1 MSKKK
6 VTAPLSYNP
15 GKGRPKE
22 HLAYLNWQEMQAL
35 KRLNGNNQER
45 GPMGLPSFPPA
56 DAKGSSSKAS
66 SSKSSTKSTGSGSI
80 GSKGGGASTQRPG
93 AGVGSKSA
101 GTVSKSGGSSVGSRQ
116 GGGGS
121 GSIGSKGGG
130 ASTQRAGAGKGMAK
144 SGEVSQARNEAQKGS
159 LAADRARA
167 SKESGIKSLSVGPMG
182 TRVNVST
189 KAPGSQIKGAVR
201 AVQETAAQAAAR
213 ERAGPFGA
221 PAYGGVYNP
230 KTGKFDGRPVADT
243 TVKKGISAIQ
253 SPVIAPNP
261 YDVTIE
267 RQKYRE
273 ALQSPV
279 IARNPYDVTIER
291 QKYNAALQSPV
302 IARNPYEATI
312 ERQRYW
318 DAYNRPVMARNPYDT
333 AIERQAAKIPNEPAS
348 EVDLTQDA
356 YNRAAQ
362 MGNVMRYGYPVDVRK
377 ETLARI
383 NDIRAQ
389 LGPTTQTYPG
399 ADGVTDQD
407 IGGVFGNAPKTRS
420 ITPAGAETVLSVE
433 DVPESVMAG
442 EAQSLADLKK
452 AAKAAGFPPALY
464 NDPAFLRDESRLGL
478 MASQQTDVG
487 PTDMAKLHSRSY
499 GEGYT
504 TPEEKRRG
512 AVISGIERIVNRTV
526 PGQLAVKGFKEYAD
540 IESPKEF
547 LSRPAYEQS
556 YLRD

>member
-1 MSKKK
+1 
-6 VTAPLSYNP
+6 
-15 GKGRPKE
+15 
-22 HLAYLNWQEMQAL
+22 
-35 KRLNGNNQER
+35 
-45 GPMGLPSFPPA
+45 
-56 DAKGSSSKAS
+56 
-66 SSKSSTKSTGSGSI
+66 
-80 GSKGGGASTQRPG
+80 
-93 AGVGSKSA
+93 
-101 GTVSKSGGSSVGSRQ
+101 
-116 GGGGS
+116 
-121 GSIGSKGGG
+121 
-130 ASTQRAGAGKGMAK
+130 
-144 SGEVSQARNEAQKGS
+144 
-159 LAADRARA
+159 
-167 SKESGIKSLSVGPMG
+167 
-182 TRVNVST
+182 
-189 KAPGSQIKGAVR
+189 
-201 AVQETAAQAAAR
+201 
-213 ERAGPFGA
+213 
-221 PAYGGVYNP
+221 
-230 KTGKFDGRPVADT
+230 
-243 TVKKGISAIQ
+243 
-253 SPVIAPNP
+253 
-261 YDVTIE
+261 
-267 RQKYRE
+267 
-273 ALQSPV
+273 
-279 IARNPYDVTIER
+279 
-291 QKYNAALQSPV
+291 
-302 IARNPYEATI
+302 
-312 ERQRYW
+312 
-318 DAYNRPVMARNPYDT
+318 
-333 AIERQAAKIPNEPAS
+333 
-348 EVDLTQDA
+348 
-356 YNRAAQ
+356 

-556 YLRD
+556 YLRDLAQQENVRYGRDQVGAGSRQGLGGGIADIIRSTSASTTSPRPTESTTGTTPNSATSNPYYWDLGLNIPSPTDKNYTEYQNYLRERAAAQAAMFG